1 MGSLYYYVKKTFMF
15 GEESFVNIV
24 EPDVGGTA
32 TGFTVLAVDDKEIT
46 LLIDKSF
53 CSEGEIKVTIPSGY
67 LFHFEKMRTET
78 EEIYGDE
85 FETVVGNQLTI
96 GYNLYATYA
105 ELDTLLM
112 AGLDDENSIRVCK
125 TDEEGNPKSRIA
137 IYLLKKSNNLVDKKI
152 NKFTK
157 RNFLKKY
164 RAWMENDDNALS
176 FLDKWEA
183 DGRGY
188 EIDDKYDGYILRRM
202 MLTSM
207 NEASEEAYEE
217 AYSDELP
224 EKIINESLNTLSFT
238 GFSTGGYYRQFY
250 DLNATMTG
258 NSAVY
263 QFEDND
269 ASCLTDTPPVE
280 SSGLYNI
287 DLLYFSRYNMVISY
301 IAPITQR
308 ELFKIHAEI
317 VRRIIDE
324 EDVQEYLDS
333 LGFPI
338 VVYYKKG
345 HYDMLRPTIKNG
357 SGKTAKLRIRYTEV
371 GHNEDGEPRSVDQ
384 TVTVSL
390 KEGYVSIR
398 DGLGIG
404 NYPRRNDYIK
414 IEHIGNS
421 YVDVRL
427 PGFFDHFK
435 IAAKYDE
442 DETAHRIFLENTKEF
457 SKKKTTT
464 SHKYYWHSY
473 LYLTL
478 EDVTD

>member
-32 TGFTVLAVDDKEIT
+32 TGFTVLDVSEEKIT
-46 LLIDKSF
+46 LLINGDF
-53 CSEGEIKVTIPSGY
+53 CSEGEIEVTIPSDGLY
-67 LFHFEKMRTET
+67 HFEKMETKT

-85 FETVVGNQLTI
+85 YERVTGKQLTV
-96 GYNLYATYA
+96 GYNIYSTYA

-112 AGLDDENSIRVCK
+112 AGLDDENSIRVCM

-137 IYLLKKSNNLVDKKI
+137 VYLLKKSDNLVDKKI

-188 EIDDKYDGYILRRM
+188 EIDGKYDGYILRRM

-207 NEASEEAYEE
+207 NEASEEAYAE
-217 AYSDELP
+217 AYDDELP

-345 HYDMLRPTIKNG
+345 HYDMLRPTLKNG
-357 SGKTAKLRIRYTEV
+357 SGKTAQLRIRYTEV
-371 GHNEDGEPRSVDQ
+371 GHNEDGEPRCVDE
-384 TVTVSL
+384 TVNVSL

-398 DGLGIG
+398 DSLNIG
-404 NYPRRNDYIK
+404 DYPRRNDYIK

-427 PGFFDHFK
+427 PAFFDHFK
-435 IAAKYDE
+435 IAAKNYE
-442 DETAHRIFLENTKEF
+442 ENAAHRIFIENSKDFE
-457 SKKKTTT
+457 KKKTTT
-464 SHKYYWHSY
+464 SHKYYWNNH
-473 LYLTL
+473 LIITL
-478 EDVTD
+478 DKILD

>member
-1 MGSLYYYVKKTFMF
+1 
-15 GEESFVNIV
+15 
-24 EPDVGGTA
+24 
-32 TGFTVLAVDDKEIT
+32 
-46 LLIDKSF
+46 
-53 CSEGEIKVTIPSGY
+53 
-67 LFHFEKMRTET
+67 
-78 EEIYGDE
+78 
-85 FETVVGNQLTI
+85 
-96 GYNLYATYA
+96 
-105 ELDTLLM
+105 
-112 AGLDDENSIRVCK
+112 
-125 TDEEGNPKSRIA
+125 
-137 IYLLKKSNNLVDKKI
+137 
-152 NKFTK
+152 
-157 RNFLKKY
+157 
-164 RAWMENDDNALS
+164 MENDDNALS

-188 EIDDKYDGYILRRM
+188 ELDGKYDGYILRRM

-207 NEASEEAYEE
+207 NEASEEAYAE
-217 AYSDELP
+217 AYDDELP

-345 HYDMLRPTIKNG
+345 HYDMLRPTLKNV
-357 SGKTAKLRIRYTEV
+357 SGKTAQLRIRYTEV
-371 GHNEDGEPRSVDQ
+371 GHNEDGEPRCVDE
-384 TVTVSL
+384 TVNVSL

-398 DGLGIG
+398 DGLNIG
-404 NYPRRNDYIK
+404 DYPRRNDYIK

-427 PGFFDHFK
+427 PAFFDHFK
-435 IAAKYDE
+435 IAAKDYE
-442 DETAHRIFLENTKEF
+442 ENAAHRIFIENSKDFE
-457 SKKKTTT
+457 KKKTTT
-464 SHKYYWHSY
+464 CHKYYWNNH
-473 LYLTL
+473 LIITL
-478 EDVTD
+478 DKILD